1 MMSHGQHFY
10 EKGLKN
16 NMLRDQLTIAM
27 KQAMKDKDK
36 RRLTTIRLILA
47 AIKDRDIAA
56 RSDKQVIENE
66 DAVVLEILT
75 KMIKQRKESIVVYE
89 EAGRLEL
96 AQQEQAEMDIIAEF
110 QPRQMPD
117 NEIDTAVKQ
126 AIAETDA
133 SGLKDI
139 GKIMALLKGKYAG
152 QMDFSRA
159 SAMARS
165 ALS

>member
-1 MMSHGQHFY
+1 
-10 EKGLKN
+10 
-16 NMLRDQLTIAM
+16 MLRDQLTAAM

-56 RSDKQVIENE
+56 RTDKNAAQDE
-66 DAVVLEILT
+66 DAVVLEILA
-75 KMIKQRKESIVVYE
+75 KMIKQRKESFVVYE

-96 AQQEQAEMDIIAEF
+96 AQQEQEEMEIIAEF

-117 NEIDTAVKQ
+117 DEIEAVVKD
-126 AIAETDA
+126 AIAETGA

-139 GKIMALLKGKYAG
+139 GKIMGLLKGKYAG

-159 SAMARS
+159 SALARS
-165 ALS
+165 QLS

>member
-1 MMSHGQHFY
+1 
-10 EKGLKN
+10 
-16 NMLRDQLTIAM
+16 MLRDQLTDAM
-27 KQAMKDKDK
+27 KQAMRDKAK

-56 RSDKQVIENE
+56 RTEKKERGDE
-66 DAVVLEILT
+66 DTMVLEILA
-75 KMIKQRKESIVVYE
+75 KMIKQRKESFVVYE

-96 AQQEQAEMDIIAEF
+96 AEQEQAEIEIISEF

-117 NEIDTAVKQ
+117 DEIEAAVKQ
-126 AIAETDA
+126 IIAETGA
-133 SGLKDI
+133 TGLKDI
-139 GKIMALLKGKYAG
+139 GKIMASLKGKYAG
-152 QMDFSRA
+152 QMDFSKA

>member
-1 MMSHGQHFY
+1 
-10 EKGLKN
+10 
-16 NMLRDQLTIAM
+16 MLRDQLTDSM
-27 KQAMKDKDK
+27 KQAMRDKDK

-56 RSDKQVIENE
+56 RTDKKTAPDE
-66 DAVVLEILT
+66 DTVVLEILA
-75 KMIKQRKESIVVYE
+75 KMIKQRRESFVVYE

-96 AQQEQAEMDIIAEF
+96 AQQEQAEIEIISEF

-117 NEIDTAVKQ
+117 DEIAAAVKEI
-126 AIAETDA
+126 IAETEA

-139 GKIMALLKGKYAG
+139 GKIMASLKGKYAG

-159 SAMARS
+159 SAFARS
-165 ALS
+165 ELS

>member
-1 MMSHGQHFY
+1 
-10 EKGLKN
+10 
-16 NMLRDQLTIAM
+16 MLRDQLTAAM

-56 RSDKQVIENE
+56 RTDKNASQDE
-66 DAVVLEILT
+66 DAVVLEILA
-75 KMIKQRKESIVVYE
+75 KMIKQRKESFVVYE

-96 AQQEQAEMDIIAEF
+96 AQQEQEEMEIISEF

-117 NEIDTAVKQ
+117 DEIEVVVKD
-126 AIAETDA
+126 AIAETGA

-139 GKIMALLKGKYAG
+139 GKIMGLLKSKYAG

-159 SAMARS
+159 SALVRS
-165 ALS
+165 ELS

>member
-1 MMSHGQHFY
+1 
-10 EKGLKN
+10 
-16 NMLRDQLTIAM
+16 MLRDQLTTAM
-27 KQAMKDKDK
+27 KQAMRNKDK

-56 RSDKQVIENE
+56 RTGKKDARDE
-66 DAVVLEILT
+66 DTVVLEILT
-75 KMIKQRKESIVVYE
+75 KMIKQRKESFIVYE

-96 AQQEQAEMDIIAEF
+96 AEQEQSEIEIIAEF

-117 NEIDTAVKQ
+117 DEIATAVKQ
-126 AIAETDA
+126 EIAATGA
-133 SGLKDI
+133 TGLKDI
-139 GKIMALLKGKYAG
+139 GKIMAGLKGKYAG

-165 ALS
+165 ELS

>member
-1 MMSHGQHFY
+1 
-10 EKGLKN
+10 
-16 NMLRDQLTIAM
+16 MLRDQLTAAM
-27 KQAMKDKDK
+27 KQAMKDKNK

-56 RSDKQVIENE
+56 RTDKNASQDE
-66 DAVVLEILT
+66 DVVVLEILA
-75 KMIKQRKESIVVYE
+75 KMIKQRKESFVVYE

-96 AQQEQAEMDIIAEF
+96 AQQEQEEMEIIAEF

-117 NEIDTAVKQ
+117 DEIEVVVKD
-126 AIAETDA
+126 AIAETGA

-139 GKIMALLKGKYAG
+139 GKIMGLLKGKYAG

-159 SAMARS
+159 SALARS
-165 ALS
+165 ELS

>member
-1 MMSHGQHFY
+1 
-10 EKGLKN
+10 
-16 NMLRDQLTIAM
+16 MLRDQLTEAM
-27 KQAMKDKDK
+27 KLAMKKRAK

-56 RSDKQVIENE
+56 RTDKKAAKSEGGE
-66 DAVVLEILT
+66 DAMVLEILA
-75 KMIKQRKESIVVYE
+75 KMIKQRKESFVVYE

-96 AQQEQAEMDIIAEF
+96 AQQEQDEMEIISEF
-110 QPRQMPD
+110 LPRQMPD
-117 NEIDTAVKQ
+117 DEVEAAVRE
-126 AIAETDA
+126 AIAETEA

-152 QMDFSRA
+152 QMDFSKA
-159 SAMARS
+159 SALVRS

>member
-1 MMSHGQHFY
+1 
-10 EKGLKN
+10 
-16 NMLRDQLTIAM
+16 MLREQLTDAM
-27 KQAMKDKDK
+27 KQAMRDKDK

-56 RSDKQVIENE
+56 RTDKNASQDE
-66 DAVVLEILT
+66 DAVVLEILA
-75 KMIKQRKESIVVYE
+75 KMIKQRKESFVVYE

-96 AQQEQAEMDIIAEF
+96 AQQEQDEMEIIAEF
-110 QPRQMPD
+110 QPRQMSD
-117 NEIDTAVKQ
+117 DEIEAVVRE
-126 AIAETDA
+126 AIAETGA

-139 GKIMALLKGKYAG
+139 GKIMASLKAEYAG

-165 ALS
+165 ELS

>member
-1 MMSHGQHFY
+1 
-10 EKGLKN
+10 
-16 NMLRDQLTIAM
+16 MLRDQLTAAM

-56 RSDKQVIENE
+56 RTDKNASQDE
-66 DAVVLEILT
+66 DAVVLEILA
-75 KMIKQRKESIVVYE
+75 KMIKQRKESFVVYE

-96 AQQEQAEMDIIAEF
+96 AQQEQEEMEIIAEF
-110 QPRQMPD
+110 QPRQMSD
-117 NEIDTAVKQ
+117 DEIEAVVKD
-126 AIAETDA
+126 AIAETGA

-139 GKIMALLKGKYAG
+139 GKIMGLLKSKYAG

-159 SAMARS
+159 SALARS
-165 ALS
+165 ELS

>member
-1 MMSHGQHFY
+1 
-10 EKGLKN
+10 
-16 NMLRDQLTIAM
+16 MLRDQLTTAM

-56 RSDKQVIENE
+56 RTDKNAPANKTEAEE
-66 DAVVLEILT
+66 DAVVLEILA
-75 KMIKQRKESIVVYE
+75 KMIKQRKESFSVYE

-96 AQQEQAEMDIIAEF
+96 AQQEQDEMEIISEF

-117 NEIDTAVKQ
+117 DEIASAVKA
-126 AIAETDA
+126 AIADSGA

-139 GKIMALLKGKYAG
+139 GKIMASLKAEYAG
-152 QMDFSRA
+152 QMDFSKA

-165 ALS
+165 ELS

>member
-1 MMSHGQHFY
+1 MSHGPHFY

-16 NMLRDQLTIAM
+16 NMLRDELTAAM
-27 KQAMKDKDK
+27 KQAMRDKDK

-56 RSDKQVIENE
+56 RTDKKAPGDE
-66 DAVVLEILT
+66 DVVVLEILT
-75 KMIKQRKESIVVYE
+75 KMVKQRKESFVVYE

-96 AQQEQAEMDIIAEF
+96 AQQEQDEIEIISEF
-110 QPRQMPD
+110 QPRQMPED
-117 NEIDTAVKQ
+117 EIETVVRE
-126 AIAETDA
+126 AIAETGA

-139 GKIMALLKGKYAG
+139 GKIMAFLKGKYAG